1 MIESLIASLLDTC
14 LDDDHCPDLL
24 IESHLKCLSGIPA
37 DTPSVRPDD
46 SRLMQSLLN
55 GHRWMQMP
63 ASA

>member
-37 DTPSVRPDD
+37 DTPLVLSEI
-46 SRLMQSLLN
+46 
-55 GHRWMQMP
+55 
-63 ASA
+63 A